1 MSETTQ
7 TEPQNKLAD
16 LYAKFKADFPKEAYS
31 SDRSRGFAL
40 TSLKAQYIIERLNE
54 SVGFCNWRLDGKY
67 QEIKDSEGELQG
79 VLFEGH
85 LVLFLK
91 DFFSVDGNDAPQ
103 HIVPTIG
110 YHEAFTTDNKGNKKF
125 KLIGDVYKGARTDAL
140 SKGCSYLG
148 IGNDMFK
155 GKVSTDGVVAGSKPA
170 AKSTVKKTTTK
181 KPETFQGKK
190 PNKPS
195 DF

>member
-1 MSETTQ
+1 MEQQELKSVE
-7 TEPQNKLAD
+7 D
-16 LYAKFKADFPKEAYS
+16 LYNAFKADFPKEAYS

-54 SVGFCNWRLDGKY
+54 SIGFSNWRLDGKY
-67 QEIKDSEGELQG
+67 REVRDDETNELQG

-85 LVLFLK
+85 LVLFLGDYK
-91 DFFSVDGNDAPQ
+91 LLSGGEPAQ

-110 YHEAFTTDNKGNKKF
+110 YHEAYTLDGKGNKKF

-140 SKGCSYLG
+140 SKGSSYLG

-155 GKVSTDGVVAGSKPA
+155 GKVSTTGDVAG
-170 AKSTVKKTTTK
+170 AKKETK
-181 KPETFQGKK
+181 KDVEKPSSFQGKK
-190 PNKPS
+190 PKKAS

>member
-1 MSETTQ
+1 MSE
-7 TEPQNKLAD
+7 EKEKKSLD
-16 LYAKFKADFPKEAYS
+16 ELYAKFKADFPAEAYS

-54 SVGFCNWRLDGKY
+54 SIGFSNWRLDGKY
-67 QEIKDSEGELQG
+67 REIRDDETNELQG

-85 LVLFLK
+85 LVLFLG
-91 DFFSVDGNDAPQ
+91 DYMDLSNGDIAQ

-110 YHEAFTTDNKGNKKF
+110 YHEAYTLDQKGNKKP

-140 SKGCSYLG
+140 SKGSSYLG

-155 GKVSTDGVVAGSKPA
+155 GKVSTSGAVSGRDDK
-170 AKSTVKKTTTK
+170 KEVKKPSSFK
-181 KPETFQGKK
+181 GKK
-190 PNKPS
+190 PKAG
-195 DF
+195 F